1 MSDDPVRE
9 AAILEILGKP
19 RGPLVRRPFQKGET
33 MQPDRRLIALDDT
46 RRPTVTDAWLAPNA
60 TVVGQVSVGAASS
73 VWYAAV
79 LRGDNDSISM
89 LEQSNHTDPGSP
101 VHIGRRVT
109 VGHRAVLHGCWI
121 DDDVLIGMGAV
132 VMNGT
137 RIGSGSLI
145 AAGAVLLE
153 NTVIPPGSL
162 VAGMPGKVRRETT
175 EDERSAI
182 SASALRYVELA
193 SVHAAAVSAT

>member
-1 MSDDPVRE
+1 MPPAVH
-9 AAILEILGKP
+9 A
-19 RGPLVRRPFQKGET
+19 QKGET
-33 MQPDRRLIALDDT
+33 MPPDPRLIALDDT

-60 TVVGQVSVGAASS
+60 TLVGQVSVGAESS
-73 VWYAAV
+73 VWYGAV
-79 LRGDNDSISM
+79 LRGDHDSISM
-89 LEQSNHTDPGSP
+89 LEQSNLQDGCVVHTDPGAP

-109 VGHRAVLHGCWI
+109 IGHRAVIHGCWI

-145 AAGAVLLE
+145 AAGTVLLE

-162 VAGMPGKVRRETT
+162 VAGVPGKIRRETT
-175 EDERSAI
+175 DEERSGI
-182 SASALRYVELA
+182 TASARSYVALA
-193 SVHAAAVSAT
+193 KVHAAAMEPG

>member
-1 MSDDPVRE
+1 
-9 AAILEILGKP
+9 
-19 RGPLVRRPFQKGET
+19 
-33 MQPDRRLIALDDT
+33 MQPDHRLIALDDT
-46 RRPTVTDAWLAPNA
+46 RRPAVTGAWLAPNA
-60 TVVGQVSVGAASS
+60 TVVGKVFVGAASS
-73 VWYAAV
+73 VWYGAV
-79 LRGDNDSISM
+79 LRGDHDSIEM
-89 LEQSNHTDPGSP
+89 LEQSNLQDGCVVHTDPGSP

-132 VMNGT
+132 IMNGA

-145 AAGAVLLE
+145 AAGALLLE

-162 VAGMPGKVRRETT
+162 VAGAPGKVRRETT

-193 SVHAAAVSAT
+193 AVHAAAVSAAGLSS

>member
-1 MSDDPVRE
+1 
-9 AAILEILGKP
+9 
-19 RGPLVRRPFQKGET
+19 

-60 TVVGQVSVGAASS
+60 TLVGQVSVGAESS
-73 VWYAAV
+73 VWYGAV
-79 LRGDNDSISM
+79 LRGDHDSISM
-89 LEQSNHTDPGSP
+89 LEQSNLQDGCVVHTDPGSP

-109 VGHRAVLHGCWI
+109 IGHRAVIHGCWI

-153 NTVIPPGSL
+153 NTEIPPGSL
-162 VAGMPGKVRRETT
+162 VAGVPGKIRRETT
-175 EDERSAI
+175 DDERSGI
-182 SASALRYVELA
+182 SASARSYVALA
-193 SVHAAAVSAT
+193 KVHAAAIKTT